1 MADLSDEG
9 FDDWPVG
16 SGRTGSTWDLALAAD
31 EQHAME
37 VLAQTL
43 RVTANPLGRTQL
55 AVLLLG
61 QVPADL
67 LKTAVIH
74 LRQLLR
80 RDFVGM
86 LPMEVATNI
95 LEYLPVQDIV
105 RSASLVSRRWRAVA
119 TQACLWRRLFLRRG
133 WRVDA
138 DRWAFYSSLPRGICP
153 ARVMLDS
160 SVLRVSNALSLASTP
175 NGISALLEHPPA
187 TPRQTLDSVLGE
199 ISKSYMPQR
208 VLKQRQFI
216 SSSSSEASSRS
227 SSPTSSPQLRSPA
240 LAIDWRMLYAEYER
254 LEGNWRLGRCRVDR
268 WESAHAESIY
278 CLQFDQHNRLF
289 SGSRDTTV
297 KVWHLADSASQITQ
311 LATLRGHTGSVLT
324 LQADDA
330 VLVTGSSDATVCV
343 WDLCTY
349 TRTHCL
355 HHADA
360 VLSLRFNTKWLVT
373 ACKDR
378 LVRVWRRDNSYKDMF
393 ELHGHDVAVNA
404 VHLYGDMLVSASGD
418 RSIKVWDLERR
429 TCVLTLADHV
439 RGVACI
445 DFDGRFIVS
454 GSSDRSIRIWSLDS
468 RRCERTIHNAHSDLV
483 RTVMFN
489 RTMDIIVSGSY
500 DESIKI
506 WRFSTG
512 ALLHK
517 IKNVHTSRVFKLMFD
532 RSRIVS
538 CSHDRSISIIDFA
551 ANLPHAR
558 MLV

>member
-1 MADLSDEG
+1 MTDLSDEG

-16 SGRTGSTWDLALAAD
+16 SGRTGGTWELPLAAG
-31 EQHAME
+31 ERQAMAA
-37 VLAQTL
+37 LAQTL
-43 RVTANPLGRTQL
+43 RISANPLGRTQL

-61 QVPADL
+61 QVPTDL
-67 LKTAVIH
+67 LRTAVIH

-80 RDFVGM
+80 RDIVGM
-86 LPMEVATNI
+86 LPIEVATRI
-95 LEYLPVQDIV
+95 FEFLSVQDIV

-133 WRVDA
+133 WRADG

-160 SVLRVSNALSLASTP
+160 SVLRVSNAVSLAATP
-175 NGISALLEHPPA
+175 NGMDALLEHPPA
-187 TPRQTLDSVLGE
+187 MPHKTLDSILGE
-199 ISKSYMPQR
+199 IGKSYMPQR
-208 VLKQRQFI
+208 VLKHRQFLP
-216 SSSSSEASSRS
+216 SSSSSSSRS
-227 SSPTSSPQLRSPA
+227 SSPTSSPQLRAPT
-240 LAIDWRMLYAEYER
+240 LAIDWRMLYAEYTR
-254 LEGNWRLGRCRVDR
+254 LEANWRLGRCRVDR

-278 CLQFDQHNRLF
+278 CLQFDRHNRLF
-289 SGSRDTTV
+289 SGSRDATV
-297 KVWHLADSASQITQ
+297 KVWHLADAASQITQ
-311 LATLRGHTGSVLT
+311 LITLRGHTGSVLT

-330 VLVTGSSDATVCV
+330 VLATGSSDATVRV
-343 WDLCTY
+343 WDLRTY
-349 TRTHCL
+349 SESHRLQHP
-355 HHADA
+355 DA

-378 LVRVWRRDNSYKDMF
+378 LVRVWRRESNYSEMF

-404 VHLYGDMLVSASGD
+404 VQLHGDKLVSASGD

-429 TCVLTLADHV
+429 TCILTLADHA
-439 RGVACI
+439 RGVACL

-468 RRCERTIHNAHSDLV
+468 RRCERTIHNAHTDLV
-483 RTVMFN
+483 RTVMFD
-489 RTMDIIVSGSY
+489 RAMDIMVSGSY

-517 IKNVHTSRVFKLMFD
+517 IKNVHTSRIFKLMFD

>member
-1 MADLSDEG
+1 MTDLSDEG
-9 FDDWPVG
+9 FDDWPAAP
-16 SGRTGSTWDLALAAD
+16 GRIGGAWDLPLTAS
-31 EQHAME
+31 ERQAME
-37 VLAQTL
+37 ALAQTL
-43 RVTANPLGRTQL
+43 RITANPLGRTQL
-55 AVLLLG
+55 AMLLLG

-67 LKTAVIH
+67 LKTAVLH

-86 LPMEVATNI
+86 LPMEVATRI
-95 LEYLPVQDIV
+95 LEFLPIRDIV
-105 RSASLVSRRWRAVA
+105 RSASLVSRQWRAVA
-119 TQACLWRRLFLRRG
+119 TQACLWRRLYLRRG

-160 SVLRVSNALSLASTP
+160 SVLHVSNAISLANTP
-175 NGISALLEHPPA
+175 KDMSALLEHPPE
-187 TPRQTLDSVLGE
+187 TPRQTLDSVLGGMG
-199 ISKSYMPQR
+199 KVYMPQR
-208 VLKQRQFI
+208 VLRQRQFM

-227 SSPTSSPQLRSPA
+227 SSPLSSPRLRGPA
-240 LAIDWRMLYAEYER
+240 LAIDWRMLYAEYTQ
-254 LEGNWRLGRCRVDR
+254 LEANWRFGRCRVDR
-268 WESAHAESIY
+268 WEAAHSESIY
-278 CLQFDQHNRLF
+278 CLQFDRHNRLF
-289 SGSRDTTV
+289 SGSRDATV
-297 KVWHLADSASQITQ
+297 KVWHLADAASHITQ

-324 LQADDA
+324 LQADEA
-330 VLVTGSSDATVCV
+330 TLVTGSSDATVRV
-343 WDLCTY
+343 WDLLTY
-349 TRTHCL
+349 TQTHCL

-360 VLSLRFNTKWLVT
+360 VPSLRFNDKWLVT

-378 LVRVWRRDNSYKDMF
+378 LVRVWRRNTNYSDMF
-393 ELHGHDVAVNA
+393 ELRGHAVAVNA
-404 VHLYGDMLVSASGD
+404 VHLHGDTLVSASGD

-429 TCVLTLADHV
+429 SCELTLVDHV
-439 RGVACI
+439 RGVACL

-454 GSSDRSIRIWSLDS
+454 GSSDRSIRIWSLES

-483 RTVMFN
+483 RTIMFD
-489 RTMDIIVSGSY
+489 RAMDIVVSGSY